1 MILLEDSVFNGI
13 YKSSLKFY
21 SLYSLLL
28 SLFYVSQRHCYSIA
42 DVYFFFL
49 NIFLHLC
56 SSITHRGVDIKREKG
71 KVLEN
76 VALAVKSSQVSEEKK
91 REKIREAEGEE
102 WICRIRASV
111 VPLFS
116 RPAHPVY
123 RVHGHVNERGRPR
136 YKRNRI
142 FGPESKSPSSP
153 PDIHS

>member
-1 MILLEDSVFNGI
+1 MRLRSSLNSQDSQVSRRGGGDSQLPKPFLDILQWGTRSEENFWNNTWCRESVHRVPSKGAPIIAMILLEDSVFNGI

-76 VALAVKSSQVSEEKK
+76 VALAVKSSQVSEEK
-91 REKIREAEGEE
+91 REK
-102 WICRIRASV
+102 
-111 VPLFS
+111 
-116 RPAHPVY
+116 
-123 RVHGHVNERGRPR
+123 
-136 YKRNRI
+136 K
-142 FGPESKSPSSP
+142 
-153 PDIHS
+153 

>member
-1 MILLEDSVFNGI
+1 MILLEDSVFNRI

-28 SLFYVSQRHCYSIA
+28 YISQRHRYSII

-76 VALAVKSSQVSEEKK
+76 VALAVKSSQVSEEK
-91 REKIREAEGEE
+91 REK
-102 WICRIRASV
+102 
-111 VPLFS
+111 
-116 RPAHPVY
+116 
-123 RVHGHVNERGRPR
+123 
-136 YKRNRI
+136 K
-142 FGPESKSPSSP
+142 
-153 PDIHS
+153 